1 LPLRAK
7 GRPHATTS
15 AAASPIFGRALL
27 ALVGVNVMPLH
38 EVHGAARTKH
48 RTLPRIPTRSSA
60 PGLQPTVRNEDR
72 RVRSLH
78 FLMHRLVGSFRE
90 FASKLLEHELRSVNG
105 VFRKHGA
112 VGSRFLHSAPLKKQA
127 MNRFSGGSV
136 VLRWVEQEDGVMT
149 EPKLEVPTEL
159 RDLAEKTIDQAE
171 RAFGMFFDAANKSVA
186 SIPGPGTEISR
197 QALSFTQQNM
207 KAAFEHAR
215 KLVHATDLQQAMQIQ
230 SEFLRSQF
238 TNAGEHMR
246 QITGEVMSAAKE
258 AAKPKS
264 SL

>member
-1 LPLRAK
+1 
-7 GRPHATTS
+7 
-15 AAASPIFGRALL
+15 
-27 ALVGVNVMPLH
+27 
-38 EVHGAARTKH
+38 
-48 RTLPRIPTRSSA
+48 
-60 PGLQPTVRNEDR
+60 
-72 RVRSLH
+72 
-78 FLMHRLVGSFRE
+78 
-90 FASKLLEHELRSVNG
+90 
-105 VFRKHGA
+105 
-112 VGSRFLHSAPLKKQA
+112 
-127 MNRFSGGSV
+127 
-136 VLRWVEQEDGVMT
+136 MT

-159 RDLAEKTIDQAE
+159 RDLAEEAIDQAE

-215 KLVHATDLQQAMQIQ
+215 KLVHATDLQQAMQIG